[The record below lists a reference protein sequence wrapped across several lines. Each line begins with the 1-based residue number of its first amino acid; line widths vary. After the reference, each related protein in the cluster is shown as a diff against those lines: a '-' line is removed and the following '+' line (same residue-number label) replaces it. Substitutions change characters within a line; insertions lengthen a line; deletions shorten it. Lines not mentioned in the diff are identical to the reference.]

1 MRFKDADHHEIV
13 RFIETAIKDCQP
25 DVLITHHPADV
36 HIDHGVTA
44 ECCLEAAKLPQ
55 RQIANVKLI
64 KKIMFMEVLSSTDWN
79 ISPANGVFIPNVFSE
94 ITDEDIDAKI
104 NSIIVYENVLRDRP
118 HPRSASNIDALS
130 VVRGS
135 QAGLKYAEAFQLVF
149 GLEV

>member
-25 DVLITHHPADV
+25 DVIITHHPADV

-55 RQIANVKLI
+55 RQIANVKPV
-64 KKIMFMEVLSSTDWN
+64 KKIMFMEVPSSTDW
-79 ISPANGVFIPNVFSE
+79 SMSTANGVFVPNVFSE
-94 ITDEDIDAKI
+94 VCTEDIDAKI
-104 NSIIVYENVLRDRP
+104 ESIDVYENVIRERP
-118 HPRSASNIDALS
+118 HPRSASSMVALA

-135 QAGLKYAEAFQLVF
+135 QAGYRNAEAFQLVF